1 MLYPVELW
9 DHAVARWQRI
19 ASTKMWRFG
28 HTTKTGTKK
37 GAASMQ
43 PLSSLGRAEHR
54 SNHCP
59 LEFKPVALSPRFLFF
74 LDFLSPASAAAPFEQ
89 HPAEADLLQE
99 APLASVEAE
108 APLEQHPA
116 EADLLQEAPLA
127 SVEAE
132 APLEQQLED
141 LDLSQ
146 DAFLSLEQVC
156 SVLALLSAG
165 ASVDWAEAVNAKNAK
180 ALRKRNFFIV
190 LLSFIDRRKHQI
202 RCSVGKIQTPSVCDA
217 GRERISLFLPSRNSQ
232 ARECHADN
240 SWRGGRVVMQ
250 QPAKL

>member
-1 MLYPVELW
+1 MPSPVGNVL
-9 DHAVARWQRI
+9 HAQRCGGL
-19 ASTKMWRFG
+19 ATPRM
-28 HTTKTGTKK
+28 TGTKK
-37 GAASMQ
+37 GATSMQ
-43 PLSSLGRAEHR
+43 PLFSLGRAEHR

-59 LEFKPVALSPRFLFF
+59 LELKPVALSPRFLFF

-89 HPAEADLLQE
+89 HPAEEDLLQE

-116 EADLLQEAPLA
+116 EEDLLQEAPLA

-132 APLEQQLED
+132 APLEQQLAD
-141 LDLSQ
+141 LDLSH

-165 ASVDWAEAVNAKNAK
+165 ASVDWADAVNAKNAK
-180 ALRKRNFFIV
+180 APRKRNFFIV
-190 LLSFIDRRKHQI
+190 LLSFIDRRKHQT
-202 RCSVGKIQTPSVCDA
+202 RCSTGKIQTPSVCDA

-232 ARECHADN
+232 VRETTRTILGEVAE
-240 SWRGGRVVMQ
+240 W
-250 QPAKL
+250 